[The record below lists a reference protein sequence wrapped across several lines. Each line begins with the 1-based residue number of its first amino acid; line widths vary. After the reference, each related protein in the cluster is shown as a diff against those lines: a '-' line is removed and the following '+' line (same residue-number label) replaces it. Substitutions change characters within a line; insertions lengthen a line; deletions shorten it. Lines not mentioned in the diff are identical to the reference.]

1 MANPNR
7 DDTVQNNKSF
17 QLSTWKRL
25 LPFLK
30 PYRWLMLLL
39 ILTNII
45 ISVVDVLL
53 PLFQRYAVDTLLSSG
68 RWQAF
73 KRLSQGML

>member
-53 PLFQRYAVDTLLSSG
+53 PLFQRYAVDHG

>member
-1 MANPNR
+1 MIELANPNR

-45 ISVVDVLL
+45 SSGM
-53 PLFQRYAVDTLLSSG
+53 RWTTLLSSG

>member
-53 PLFQRYAVDTLLSSG
+53 PLFQRYAVDHFLE
-68 RWQAF
+68 
-73 KRLSQGML
+73 RLSQGML